1 MSNQSNEYW
10 SKEEREAMKKLYGE
24 QTPPSELE
32 SRTLTALGQQ
42 GMLGGPI
49 ANRWPRRVTY
59 VLGAAAIYVLGFFS
73 PSVVGLFEKARPV
86 SGEYLLLL
94 HETPESMAASEADQ
108 VREYSRW
115 ARQLAAAGTLKSG
128 EKLGET
134 VSSLTGE
141 GPSVTV
147 NAGVGDVSGF
157 FLLYAPT
164 YEDAVA
170 IANTCPHLKYGGTIE
185 LRPIDHAGG

>member
-10 SKEEREAMKKLYGE
+10 SEDEREAMKKLYGE
-24 QTPPSELE
+24 QTPPPELE
-32 SRTLTALGQQ
+32 SRTLTALGRR
-42 GMLGGPI
+42 GMFGIPVT
-49 ANRWPRRVTY
+49 NRWPRRVAY

-73 PSVVGLFEKARPV
+73 PSVVGLLEQARPV

-141 GPSVTV
+141 GHSVTV
-147 NAGVGDVSGF
+147 SAGVGDVSGF

-164 YEDAVA
+164 YEEAMA
-170 IANTCPHLKYGGTIE
+170 IARSCPHLRYGGTIE
-185 LRPIDHAGG
+185 LRRIDHGEG